1 MSILSEF
8 LPRPAPSPENLRR
21 AGSIEAPLI
30 ALFDS
35 SVAAGDALR
44 SAGATLWREASPGVV
59 ILAPLPG
66 LREKLYA
73 AGAML
78 VVG

>member
-1 MSILSEF
+1 MLILSQF
-8 LPRPAPSPENLRR
+8 LPRPAPSPESLRQ
-21 AGSIEAPLI
+21 AGPIEAPLV

-35 SVAAGDALR
+35 AAAAGEALR
-44 SAGATLWREASPGVV
+44 AAGATLWREDSPGVV
-59 ILAPLPG
+59 TLAPGPG

>member
-1 MSILSEF
+1 MPIHRF
-8 LPRPAPSPENLRR
+8 LPRPAPSPESLRA
-21 AGSIEAPLI
+21 AGPIDSPLI

-35 SVAAGDALR
+35 SGAASDALR
-44 SAGATLWREASPGVV
+44 EAGATLWREDAPGVIV
-59 ILAPLPG
+59 LAPGPG